1 MQDKID
7 KINLVTREKLTG
19 IRVTRGFGTKGNET
33 ERFYGVN
40 KNNMANAVKMN
51 NVMTVIHQ

>member
-7 KINLVTREKLTG
+7 KINLATREKLTG
-19 IRVTRGFGTKGNET
+19 IRVTRGFGKEEHET

-40 KNNMANAVKMN
+40 KDYMDNAAKMN